1 MQIIGLATI
10 VSRPS
15 ELRWPKHPRMKI
27 PDRLRRGGAEACW
40 VALGQGLGLI
50 GAFAA
55 IKMLTDQLGPAE
67 YGRLALGLS
76 AAGILHM
83 FIYGPVEQTALRYL
97 SIFRERQEL
106 GLLFHFLRKA
116 HLLLFFS
123 IACVAF
129 SVGFLNMLFGESRWG
144 ILIATAAI
152 LGIFSGINSTLSSL
166 QTAMRQR
173 RPVAIFQA
181 GDVWLRLGLALL
193 AMAALGISADS
204 ALVGFS
210 LASIIIMVA
219 QASFLHQQPD
229 LLPSLKSTNFSQEIR
244 QKRRAEL
251 FAYGLP
257 YVIFAG
263 FAWLGAYADRWLLM
277 VFEDTHTVGIY
288 AAMIQIANAPVAL
301 FIGMT
306 NQYLV
311 PIIFDRAGGG
321 SSAQVA
327 SSARL
332 LAYAIAAYSI
342 VLSLI
347 VLSMALFAEPLVLLL
362 TNPAFSYHSGVLWI
376 LSAALGVAS
385 MAQLLVLRGLSQS
398 RSRQYILPKFI
409 QVLALFATGLV
420 MVPNLGLAGMC
431 FALVASSL
439 CYLGAVLFVNR
450 QSAA

>member
-1 MQIIGLATI
+1 MN
-10 VSRPS
+10 
-15 ELRWPKHPRMKI
+15 I
-27 PDRLRRGGAEACW
+27 PDRLRRGGTEACW
-40 VALGQGLGLI
+40 VALGQGLGLL

-55 IKMLTDQLGPAE
+55 IKLLTDRLGPAE

-83 FIYGPVEQTALRYL
+83 FLYGPVEQTALRYL

-106 GLLFHFLRKA
+106 GLLFHFLRKT
-116 HLLLFFS
+116 HLLLSLS
-123 IACVAF
+123 IACTAVVLGLL
-129 SVGFLNMLFGESRWG
+129 SLLFADSRWG

-193 AMAALGISADS
+193 AMTTLGISADS

-210 LASIIIMVA
+210 LASVTIMVA
-219 QASFLHQQPD
+219 QVSFLHRQTDMQ
-229 LLPSLKSTNFSQEIR
+229 SSWKSMDFSQEVR

-257 YVIFAG
+257 YVSFAA

-277 VFEDTHTVGIY
+277 VFEDTQTVGVY

-321 SSAQVA
+321 SSAQIS

-332 LAYAIAAYSI
+332 LAYAIGAYSI

-347 VLSMALFAEPLVLLL
+347 VLGMALFAEPLVLLL
-362 TNPAFSYHSGVLWI
+362 TNQAFSYHSGVLWI
-376 LSAALGVAS
+376 LCAALGVAS
-385 MAQLLVLRGLSQS
+385 MGQLLVLRGLSQS

-409 QVLALFATGLV
+409 QVVALFAAGLV
-420 MVPNLGLAGMC
+420 MVPDLGLKGMC
-431 FALVASSL
+431 IALGASSL
-439 CYLGAVLFVNR
+439 CYLTAVLFVNR
-450 QSAA
+450 KSVA